1 MANAKPKGVSR
12 EAVQKSVEIRKVR
25 MEAEAPRLVAF
36 CSAFESSMR
45 IRMKALGL
53 NAEDVGKALNLGEP
67 TISSIRTGASLAT
80 ILKVAGALGINVSS
94 IIEAELDYSAEK
106 EALTAAVERKAG
118 SIDDQIKEAE
128 AKLKALQEQKTM
140 RKRVL
145 QQVAV

>member
-1 MANAKPKGVSR
+1 MTNLKGPTKA
-12 EAVQKSVEIRKVR
+12 AVEKSVTVR
-25 MEAEAPRLVAF
+25 TQRLEAEAPRLVAF

-53 NAEDVGKALNLGEP
+53 NAEDVGKALNLGEL
-67 TISSIRTGASLAT
+67 TISSIGKGASLAT

-128 AKLKALQEQKTM
+128 AKLRALQEQKTM

-145 QQVAV
+145 QQVAG